1 MLRELKIAFMQNYL
15 LLKNSFHLKIVIL
28 LMLFYFESSA
38 QKNESFEKII
48 PKITHYTRNDFE
60 ADGQFWVMTEGEEGI
75 LYFGN
80 NDGILIYDGERWQ
93 KVALPNH
100 STVRSLIK
108 DENNVIHA
116 GGYNEIGIVKKKWN
130 GTYYYHSQNEELE
143 IESENLENFWQVHDF
158 KNTIIYRSFS
168 ELTVLSNKNTSH
180 IKANANFLHS
190 GIVNGHFYVQ
200 DQNTGIFEFD
210 PESFSLQKQFDTSII
225 NSSIVAFLPSQNIE
239 EVLIVTKSGELF
251 LANRSTHQLQFL
263 KSLFRKEEQEQII
276 TAVYFNGNYLLGTLS
291 SKILKLNRALEID
304 PGHSTFDKLSNST
317 VLAIYPQEKNNRI
330 WALMNNGIDL
340 VEFDSPVS
348 QLFDNSSIADIYIY
362 EDILYLATNTGVY
375 YTPFNSE
382 DFSIKDLRFKKI
394 PDLEGQAWSV
404 TQQNGDVLI
413 GHDKGLFRLNNFQPE
428 RIGSTN
434 GIWKIIPLKGYT
446 NQFLAAGYSGL
457 YPLKYESE
465 WQLEEKIKGF
475 DESSRDVLQIGSTNS
490 LWICHGYK
498 GVYKL
503 KLDDRLDRVYAL
515 EHYTDQN
522 GLQSSFNVNVA
533 LYNDAIVFT
542 TNTGIYTFDDETS
555 KFTAY
560 TPLNKVLNPKLNT
573 RKLLQQD
580 SRVWFVQDDEV
591 GYFETEKQGSEL
603 RKNLFLNL
611 KGNLNRGMESILPLN
626 NQQVLIGATNGVFL
640 YNLEEKA
647 AQSAKTKITGVYVQG
662 KKQISTSINLENNEQ
677 LPNAV
682 DVLRFEFA
690 APGLT
695 PSSQK
700 EFQYKL
706 EGVDTDWSAWT
717 TNPFKE
723 FTHPNA
729 GNYTFKVRGRN
740 YMGQTADETS
750 LSFIIPHP
758 WYQTT
763 LAYILYIIGLLGI
776 TLVIVKLVNKKIE
789 KERQKEKLAAHK
801 SKKLLELEIE
811 QLKLEKDK
819 ARIKKHKEQLE
830 EDNLI
835 KSKELANYTMLLVKK
850 KEIFTDTFNALK
862 DFRNSLKTQAARKR
876 LQEVLFNLNQ
886 HRMGEE
892 YLNVFDVHFE
902 KVHENFFN
910 QLKEIDPGITK
921 RELRLCAFVKMNLT
935 NKEIAPL
942 LNISTRGVETARY
955 RIRKKLNIN
964 DESFNAYLENLANA
978 QSI

>member
-1 MLRELKIAFMQNYL
+1 MIIMQNYL
-15 LLKNSFHLKIVIL
+15 ISKNSIYLKIIIIL
-28 LMLFYFESSA
+28 LIVPFRGFA
-38 QKNESFEKII
+38 QKNDSFEKII
-48 PKITHYTRNDFE
+48 PKITRYTRTDFE
-60 ADGQFWVMTEGEEGI
+60 ADGQFWTMTEDEDGI

-108 DENNVIHA
+108 DKNNVIHA
-116 GGYNEIGIVKKKWN
+116 GGYNEIGIVKKKSN
-130 GTYYYHSQNEELE
+130 GTYYYLSQNDDLE
-143 IESENLENFWQVHDF
+143 IESENLENFWQVHEF

-180 IKANANFLHS
+180 IKANGNFLHS
-190 GIVNGHFYVQ
+190 GIVNTHYYVQ

-225 NSSIVAFLPSQNIE
+225 NSSIVAFLPSKTID

-263 KSLFRKEEQEQII
+263 KSLFSRDEQEQII
-276 TAVYFNGNYLLGTLS
+276 TATFFKGDYLLGTLS
-291 SKILKLNRALEID
+291 SKILKLNRDFDIEPNHA
-304 PGHSTFDKLSNST
+304 TFDKLSNST
-317 VLAIYPQEKNNRI
+317 VLAIYPQEKNNRL
-330 WALMNNGIDL
+330 WVLMNNGIDL

-348 QLFDNSSIADIYIY
+348 QLFDNSSIADMHIYKN
-362 EDILYLATNTGVY
+362 ILYLATNTGVY
-375 YTPFNSE
+375 YAPFKTE
-382 DFSIKDLRFKKI
+382 DFTIKDLRFKKI
-394 PDLEGQAWSV
+394 PDLEGQAWSI
-404 TQQNGDVLI
+404 TEENGDVLV

-434 GIWKIIPLKGYT
+434 GIWKIVPLKGYT
-446 NQFLAAGYSGL
+446 AQYLAAGYSGL
-457 YPLKYESE
+457 YPLKYNGK
-465 WQLEEKIKGF
+465 WQLDEKIKGF
-475 DESSRDVLQIGSTNS
+475 DESSRDILQIGSTNN

-533 LYNDAIVFT
+533 LYNDVIVFT
-542 TNTGIYTFDDETS
+542 TNTGIYTFNEETS
-555 KFTAY
+555 KFTPY
-560 TPLNKVLNPKLNT
+560 KPLNVLLNPKLNT

-591 GYFETEKQGSEL
+591 GYFDTDNKNKEL
-603 RKNLFLNL
+603 QKNLFLNL
-611 KGNLNRGMESILPLN
+611 KGNLNRGMESILPLTD
-626 NQQVLIGATNGVFL
+626 QRVLIGATNGVFL
-640 YNLEEKA
+640 YDLEEKA
-647 AQSAKTKITGVYVQG
+647 AEAAKTKITRVYLQG
-662 KKQISTSINLENNEQ
+662 KNQTTSFLSLENNEQ

-706 EGVDTDWSAWT
+706 EGIDTDWSVWS

-723 FTHPNA
+723 YTHPN
-729 GNYTFKVRGRN
+729 GGDYTFKVRARN
-740 YMGQTADETS
+740 YMGQAAEETS
-750 LSFIIPHP
+750 LSFTIPHP
-758 WYQTT
+758 WYQTN
-763 LAYILYIIGLLGI
+763 LAYLVYILILFVITFIII
-776 TLVIVKLVNKKIE
+776 KLVNKKIE

-819 ARIKKHKEQLE
+819 ARIKKDKEQLE

-902 KVHENFFN
+902 KVHQNFFN
-910 QLKEIDPGITK
+910 QLKEIDPSITK

-964 DESFNAYLENLANA
+964 DESFNAYLENLAET
-978 QSI
+978 QSIN

>member
-1 MLRELKIAFMQNYL
+1 MQNYL
-15 LLKNSFHLKIVIL
+15 LVKNSVYLKIAFTIMV
-28 LMLFYFESSA
+28 FSNAGFA
-38 QKNESFEKII
+38 QKNRPLEKII
-48 PKITHYTRNDFE
+48 PKITQYTRNDFE
-60 ADGQFWVMTEGEEGI
+60 ADGQFWTMTEDEEGV

-93 KVALPNH
+93 KVTLPNH

-108 DENNVIHA
+108 DKDNVIHA
-116 GGYNEIGIVKKKWN
+116 GGYNEIGVVKKQLN
-130 GTYYYHSQNEELE
+130 GSYYYQSQNKDLE
-143 IESENLENFWQVHDF
+143 IESENLENFWQVHNF

-168 ELTVLSNKNTSH
+168 ELTVLSGNNIAH
-180 IKANANFLHS
+180 VKANVNFLQS
-190 GIVNGHFYVQ
+190 GIVNDHFYVE
-200 DQNTGIFEFD
+200 DQNTGVFEFD
-210 PESFSLQKQFDTSII
+210 PENFNLKKQFDTATIT
-225 NSSIVAFLPSQNIE
+225 SSIVAFLPVQNQD
-239 EVLIVTKSGELF
+239 EVLLVTKSGELF
-251 LANRSTHQLQFL
+251 LANRLTHQLHFL
-263 KSLFRKEEQEQII
+263 KRIFSNEEQEQII
-276 TAVYFNGNYLLGTLS
+276 SATYFKGYYLLGTLS
-291 SKILKLNRALEID
+291 SKILILNADFEID
-304 PGHSTFDKLSNST
+304 PNHATFNKLSNST
-317 VLAIYPQEKNNRI
+317 VLAIYPQEEKDRV

-340 VEFDSPVS
+340 IEFDSPVS
-348 QLFDNSSIADIYIY
+348 QLFDHSSIADLHIYK
-362 EDILYLATNTGVY
+362 DILYLATNTGVY
-375 YTPFNSE
+375 YTPFKT
-382 DFSIKDLRFKKI
+382 KDYTVRDLNFKKI

-413 GHDKGLFRLNNFQPE
+413 GHDKGLFRLNNFKPE

-434 GIWKIIPLKGYT
+434 GIWKIIPLKGHT
-446 NQFLAAGYSGL
+446 NQYLAAGYSGL
-457 YPLKYESE
+457 YPLSYNGA
-465 WQLEEKIKGF
+465 WQLDEKIKGF
-475 DESSRDVLQIGSTNS
+475 EESSRDILQIGATNS
-490 LWICHGYK
+490 FWICHGYK

-503 KLDDRLDRVYAL
+503 KLADDLERVYSL

-533 LYNDAIVFT
+533 VYTDDIVFT
-542 TNTGIYTFDDETS
+542 TNTGIYTFDDKTS
-555 KFTAY
+555 KFKPY
-560 TPLNKVLNPKLNT
+560 KPLNEILNPQLNT
-573 RKLLQQD
+573 RKLLTKG

-591 GYFETEKQGSEL
+591 GYFETDNQNSKLQ
-603 RKNLFLNL
+603 KNLFLNL

-626 NQQVLIGATNGVFL
+626 DQQVLIGATNGVFL

-647 AQSAKTKITGVYVQG
+647 AEAAHTKITRVNVQE
-662 KKQISTSINLENNEQ
+662 KNQTKTSLNLENKEQ
-677 LPNAV
+677 LPNAI

-706 EGVDTDWSAWT
+706 DGIDTDWSVWST
-717 TNPFKE
+717 TPYKE
-723 FTHPNA
+723 YTHPHA
-729 GNYTFKVRGRN
+729 GEYTFRVRGRN
-740 YMGQTADETS
+740 YMGQTADEAS
-750 LSFIIPHP
+750 LSFTIPHP
-758 WYQTT
+758 WYQTN
-763 LAYILYIIGLLGI
+763 LAYVLYILILLGI
-776 TLVIVKLVNKKIE
+776 TFVIVKLVNKKIE
-789 KERQKEKLAAHK
+789 QERQKEKLAAHK

-819 ARIKKHKEQLE
+819 ARIKKHKEKLE

-942 LNISTRGVETARY
+942 LNISIRGVETARY

-964 DESFNAYLENLANA
+964 DESFNAYLEGLE
-978 QSI
+978 ST